1 MIAKIEGYKK
11 IEAARGRNGPAL
23 AVGAASGAGAM
34 AARAQGHIEP
44 VEPLVHDGASGDVGG
59 EQAPAQDF
67 TLVSKAKRMWNEIVS
82 VDIIL

>member
-1 MIAKIEGYKK
+1 
-11 IEAARGRNGPAL
+11 
-23 AVGAASGAGAM
+23 M